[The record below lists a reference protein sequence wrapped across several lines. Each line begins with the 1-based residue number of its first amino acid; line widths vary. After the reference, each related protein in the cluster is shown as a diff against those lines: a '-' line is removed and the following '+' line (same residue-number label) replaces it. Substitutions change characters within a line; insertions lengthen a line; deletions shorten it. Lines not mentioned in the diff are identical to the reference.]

1 MKWTIE
7 KIKEEFGVDL
17 SNDSRAKTRIQK
29 ECQMAKQLLQQEEY
43 VCHEM
48 QFDVLNQDLD
58 LVELEITREDFER
71 ICQPIFDQCMAP
83 VDLALNDA
91 GLQKEQIDDIIL
103 VGGSTRILKLRQIL

>member
-1 MKWTIE
+1 MKSCTGNQNLGGVDIDNALMKWTIE
-7 KIKEEFGVDL
+7 KIKEEYGVDL

-58 LVELEITREDFER
+58 LVELEISREEF
-71 ICQPIFDQCMAP
+71 
-83 VDLALNDA
+83 
-91 GLQKEQIDDIIL
+91 EQIC
-103 VGGSTRILKLRQIL
+103 